1 MYVMTANK
9 LLKIVAKNVLATS
22 PLIVTTVFLTSYMKH
37 PLITTIF
44 ISATAGLIV
53 LYTKLDL
60 EGGS

>member
-9 LLKIVAKNVLATS
+9 LMKIVAKNVLATS
-22 PLIVTTVFLTSYMKH
+22 PLIVTTAFLTSYMKH
-37 PLITTIF
+37 PLITAIF
-44 ISATAGLIV
+44 VLATAGLIV